1 MAKILTLEDVKN
13 KVFKNTLNTCE
24 YISGYENSKSYIKI
38 KCLKHNYIFQT
49 KWENVR
55 RDTRPH
61 HVCPYC
67 QEEDKNNKYNQNRT
81 IVKCAYCNKEFI
93 KNNSSL
99 KNSKSGLFFCC
110 REHKDL
116 AQKINAGES
125 FKSIRP
131 AHYKNG
137 IRTYRENAF
146 FEYPHQC
153 AVCSWKEDEDVLEV
167 HHIDENRENNNI
179 NNLIILCPICHKKLT
194 THKYQLINRNII
206 IKIK

>member
-81 IVKCAYCNKEFI
+81 TVKCAYCNKEFI
-93 KNNSSL
+93 KKNSSL

-131 AHYKNG
+131 THYKNG
-137 IRTYRENAF
+137 IGTYRENAF

-179 NNLIILCPICHKKLT
+179 SNLIILCPICHKKLT
-194 THKYQLINRNII
+194 THKYQLINRNTI

>member
-81 IVKCAYCNKEFI
+81 TVKCAYCNKEFI
-93 KNNSSL
+93 KKKKKK

-131 AHYKNG
+131 THYKNG
-137 IRTYRENAF
+137 IGTYRENAF

-179 NNLIILCPICHKKLT
+179 SNLIILCPICHKKLT
-194 THKYQLINRNII
+194 THKYQLINRNTI

>member
-1 MAKILTLEDVKN
+1 MAKILTLEDIKN

-24 YISGYENSKSYIKI
+24 YISGYENNKSYIKI

-81 IVKCAYCNKEFI
+81 TVKCAYCNKEFI
-93 KNNSSL
+93 KKNSSL

-131 AHYKNG
+131 THYKNG
-137 IRTYRENAF
+137 IGTYRENAF

-179 NNLIILCPICHKKLT
+179 SNLIILCPICHKKLT
-194 THKYQLINRNII
+194 THKYQLINRNTI

>member
-24 YISGYENSKSYIKI
+24 YISGYENSQSYIKI
-38 KCLKHNYIFQT
+38 KCLKHDYIFQT

-81 IVKCAYCNKEFI
+81 TVKCAYCNKEFI
-93 KNNSSL
+93 KKNSSL

-116 AQKINAGES
+116 AQKINAGEF

-131 AHYKNG
+131 THYKNG
-137 IRTYRENAF
+137 IGTYRENAF
-146 FEYPHQC
+146 FEYHHQC

-179 NNLIILCPICHKKLT
+179 SNLIILCPICHKKLT
-194 THKYQLINRNII
+194 THKYQLINRNTI

>member
-81 IVKCAYCNKEFI
+81 TVKCAYCNKEFI
-93 KNNSSL
+93 KKNSSL

-131 AHYKNG
+131 THYKNG
-137 IRTYRENAF
+137 IGTYRENAF

-179 NNLIILCPICHKKLT
+179 SNLIILCPICHKKLT
-194 THKYQLINRNII
+194 THKYQLINRNTI
-206 IKIK
+206 IKIR

>member
-67 QEEDKNNKYNQNRT
+67 QEEDKNNKYNQNRIT
-81 IVKCAYCNKEFI
+81 VKCAYCNKEFI
-93 KNNSSL
+93 KKNSSL

-131 AHYKNG
+131 THYKNG
-137 IRTYRENAF
+137 IGTYRENAF

-179 NNLIILCPICHKKLT
+179 SNLIILCPICHKKLT
-194 THKYQLINRNII
+194 THKYQLINRNTI